1 MSMPWSNGYSRTR
14 RSPFGDR
21 NLCKVRCPGRAD
33 YSHSRTLWSLCDAT
47 HTVGGAAPVVSWLR
61 PDRLAG
67 GGREAVMKKRDRA
80 LLALAALILVG
91 AFAIL
96 PNMAAMATEAD
107 AAPADSYGVD
117 FLALNPA
124 HE

>member
-1 MSMPWSNGYSRTR
+1 MTDALVEFRSATGICAKSGAPGEQTIRTPELFR
-14 RSPFGDR
+14 
-21 NLCKVRCPGRAD
+21 
-33 YSHSRTLWSLCDAT
+33 SLCDAT
-47 HTVGGAAPVVSWLR
+47 HTVGRAASVVSWLR

-96 PNMAAMATEAD
+96 ANMTAMATEAD
-107 AAPADSYGVD
+107 AAPADPYGVD
-117 FLALNPA
+117 FLALNPE